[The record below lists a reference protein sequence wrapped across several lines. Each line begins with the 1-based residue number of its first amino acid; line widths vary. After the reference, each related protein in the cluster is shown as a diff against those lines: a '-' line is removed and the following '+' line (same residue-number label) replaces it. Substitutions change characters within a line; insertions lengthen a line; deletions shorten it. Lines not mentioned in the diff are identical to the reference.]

1 MLYLAYA
8 LHSHILNKE
17 GSEENKMS
25 IVQIQ
30 VNYQTRELNMIAIIL
45 QYKKYFLIILLLCI
59 L

>member
-1 MLYLAYA
+1 MLYLAYV
-8 LHSHILNKE
+8 LHSYILNKE

-45 QYKKYFLIILLLCI
+45 QYKKYFLIILLLYI